1 MSDDENKVAAEGF
14 SLEALQAGDPEEFSR
29 LVDAYSNNIYRLA
42 IKMLNQ
48 QEDAEDVLQETFI
61 KAYRGL
67 KSFDG
72 RSKLSTWLFR
82 IATNEAL
89 MVIRRKHPEFVSIDE
104 PIDTEE
110 GEQEPIQIVDWCCL
124 PEEEL
129 LSEESRE
136 RLDEAV
142 QKLPEK
148 LKVVFLLRDINDLS
162 THETAEVLG
171 LTDTAVK
178 TRLSRARLRLREE
191 LSSYFADR
199 TAELREAQ
207 ADGSPNN
214 NQEEPIEHAP
224 SLIREKQ
231 DDK

>member
-1 MSDDENKVAAEGF
+1 MNGNENKVETEGF

-29 LVDAYSNNIYRLA
+29 LVDAYSSKIYRLA

-48 QEDAEDVLQETFI
+48 QQDAEDVLQETFL

-82 IATNEAL
+82 IAINEAL
-89 MVIRRKHPEFVSIDE
+89 MVIRRKHPEIVSIDE
-104 PIDTEE
+104 SVETEE
-110 GEQEPIQIVDWCCL
+110 GEQEPVQIIDWCCL
-124 PEEEL
+124 PENEL
-129 LSEESRE
+129 LSEEAKE
-136 RLDEAV
+136 RLDAAV
-142 QKLPEK
+142 QKLPER

-171 LTDTAVK
+171 LSDTAVK

-191 LSSYFADR
+191 LSTYFGER
-199 TAELREAQ
+199 TNALREAQ
-207 ADGSPNN
+207 PND
-214 NQEEPIEHAP
+214 PIHA
-224 SLIREKQ
+224 SQKDSR
-231 DDK
+231 

>member
-1 MSDDENKVAAEGF
+1 MNDDENKVESEGF
-14 SLEALQAGDPEEFSR
+14 SLKALQAGDPEEFSR
-29 LVDAYSNNIYRLA
+29 LVDAYSSKIYRLA
-42 IKMLNQ
+42 TKMLNQ
-48 QEDAEDVLQETFI
+48 QQDAEDVLQETFL

-72 RSKLSTWLFR
+72 RSKISTWLFR

-89 MVIRRKHPEFVSIDE
+89 MVIRRKHPEVVSIDE
-104 PIDTEE
+104 PIETEE
-110 GEQEPIQIVDWCCL
+110 GEQEPVQIVDWCCL
-124 PEEEL
+124 PEQEL

-136 RLDEAV
+136 RLDAAV
-142 QKLPEK
+142 QKLPER

-191 LSSYFADR
+191 LSAYFGER
-199 TAELREAQ
+199 KSELEKE
-207 ADGSPNN
+207 GVVKISHSSSK
-214 NQEEPIEHAP
+214 EHGVRAS
-224 SLIREKQ
+224 SLQKRS
-231 DDK
+231 